1 MTAKLRVRTPI
12 AVLAPDTPEVR
23 GELDALERE
32 GQPVVRIT
40 PPYRATLRDVVLTM
54 LRRPS
59 MHPKLAHLAA
69 TLAGKGVTHVH
80 AWSDEAAAE
89 RIAALNGITFST
101 GFALRKLL
109 ERNDESEAT
118 RAVAAIDWQR
128 LDARKLGIQWIAW
141 RQDAIVAEL
150 ALGNRNVIFKQ
161 HRDDADGR
169 RSAATRAQFE
179 HDILTRLHR
188 LLMGPYGVP
197 EPLLLDA
204 PHGALVM
211 AKANGTALDE
221 LVRAAKRDRGGF
233 LGFLGVPRFLGG
245 PTRGTPRNSE
255 EPEDLIRPMR
265 RAGAWLRAVQHIT
278 LAAADGQA
286 ILNTI
291 VEQAV
296 ADAAK
301 VGLRRVE
308 RRIRELAGAM
318 ATTPVTGHHGD
329 YWPGNVFIGDGRA
342 EVIDFEGWRDG
353 FPLEDVAYFLQQL
366 DLLFPRSRGKLPEL
380 QRAFCSG
387 YFERD
392 RIDRKALELFTMTKA
407 LRSLAHGAGA
417 QHPLPL
423 RLWIRSRLRGNVLSP
438 LSGIGDRIANWR

>member
-1 MTAKLRVRTPI
+1 MTTKLRVRTPI

-40 PPYRATLRDVVLTM
+40 PPYRATLRDVVLTT

-118 RAVAAIDWQR
+118 RAVASIDWQR
-128 LDARKLGIQWIAW
+128 LDAKKLGIQWMSW

-150 ALGNRNVIFKQ
+150 ALGTRNVVFKQ

-169 RSAATRAQFE
+169 RSAAMRAQFE
-179 HDILTRLHR
+179 YDILTRLHR

-221 LVRAAKRDRGGF
+221 LIRAAKRDASRDA
-233 LGFLGVPRFLGG
+233 VA
-245 PTRGTPRNSE
+245 
-255 EPEDLIRPMR
+255 PMR

-296 ADAAK
+296 ADAAT

-308 RRIRELAGAM
+308 RRIRELAGAV

-366 DLLFPRSRGKLPEL
+366 DLLFPRGRAKLPEL
-380 QRAFCSG
+380 QQAFCSG

-392 RIDRKALELFTMTKA
+392 RADRKTLELFTMTKA

-423 RLWIRSRLRGNVLSP
+423 RLWIRNRLRGNVLSP
-438 LSGIGDRIANWR
+438 LSGIGDRIAIWR